1 MNKVQKDHSHP
12 SGTDKSNPV
21 IACPACG
28 ANIPIAEALGQ
39 ALAEQAAEAERA
51 TMNWKQQEA
60 KLKSE
65 LAKAVRARETELAE
79 VHNQELISLR
89 KEQEKAVQ
97 TMASRHKTLL
107 ERANDQANAHMCD
120 LRDQVGRAE
129 GLAQKR
135 YQEGR
140 AQGQVEA
147 KQAQRALL
155 DASTEA
161 AKLKQDLAAAQARL
175 STVQFDQ
182 QAAFEKG
189 RNTAAQ
195 TSQKQLAEMQ
205 KMLDE
210 VRALGLKRERELDVK
225 LAQSIREA
233 EERGSATRA
242 REKRV
247 AVDQALQ
254 IERERLLAEVSRE
267 RAVERQRFET
277 QATRMKE
284 QIDALQKRAEVGASE
299 ATGQAAEDVLER
311 EVLDAFQADG
321 DTLTRARKGQKAADL
336 TLAVARAGFRKLLI
350 ESKWTQTWDN
360 GWVTKARE
368 DRAAAGA
375 EAVIIVSRTLPS
387 GVEHLHQIEDVWIAS
402 PKTALI
408 LITALRQ
415 GLVAVER
422 AKRASTMDEARVREL
437 KTYIGGPQFRVQ
449 VEVMVT
455 MAQHLLDGQT
465 RERTQHERAW
475 KEARAAFDR
484 ILASALGIWTDLEI
498 ASGQSLQ
505 ASEVLQ
511 PYLKVPNVNLK
522 SKKRQQAA

>member
-1 MNKVQKDHSHP
+1 MNKVAKAQP
-12 SGTDKSNPV
+12 RLNGPDKPNPV

-28 ANIPIAEALGQ
+28 ASIPIADALGQ
-39 ALAEQAAEAERA
+39 ALAEQAAEAA
-51 TMNWKQQEA
+51 QANINWKQQER

-97 TMASRHKTLL
+97 TIASRNKTML
-107 ERANDQANAHMCD
+107 ERVKAQTDAHMCD
-120 LRDQVGRAE
+120 LRDQMGRAE
-129 GLAQKR
+129 ALGQKL

-140 AQGQVEA
+140 AQGQSEA
-147 KQAQRALL
+147 KRAQQALL

-161 AKLKQDLAAAQARL
+161 ARLKQDLAAAQARL

-189 RNTAAQ
+189 RTTAAQ

-210 VRALGLKRERELDVK
+210 VRTLGLKREKELDVK
-225 LAQSIREA
+225 LALAIREA
-233 EERGSATRA
+233 EERGTASRA
-242 REKRV
+242 REKKV

-277 QATRMKE
+277 QATRMKAE
-284 QIDALQKRAEVGASE
+284 IDALHQRAEVGVSE

-311 EVLDAFQADG
+311 ELREAFQADG
-321 DTLTRARKGQKAADL
+321 DILTRARKGQKAADL
-336 TLAVARAGFRKLLI
+336 TLAVTRAGSSKLLI
-350 ESKWTQTWDN
+350 ESKWTQTWDH
-360 GWVTKARE
+360 GWIPKARE
-368 DRAAAGA
+368 DRATAGA
-375 EAVIIVSRTLPS
+375 EAVIIVSRALPT
-387 GVEHLHQIEDVWIAS
+387 GVEHLRQIEDVWIAS
-402 PKTALI
+402 PKTALV

-437 KTYIGGPQFRVQ
+437 KTYLSGPQFREQ
-449 VEVMVT
+449 VETMVT
-455 MAQHLLDGQT
+455 MAQQLLDGQT

-484 ILASALGIWTDLEI
+484 ILGSALGIWTGLEI

-522 SKKRQQAA
+522 PRKRQQAA